1 MTNGGPQIEYVPYFL
16 CLKLLNRPT
25 LLWETIF
32 SSIEVFT
39 AFPVLEL
46 LTCGLEG
53 GGGGGGMGC
62 WCGGFGGGGTGW
74 VWGGWVSHTVDFCG
88 CCGVHTA
95 ILPFFCGGAVPC
107 LSSLLPPC
115 SSFPAPSIPVPL
127 LACLLHLYKIV
138 GNVQMGSSN
147 KFCTIS
153 VQQRWRQDSGERGGE
168 DMPWV
173 VLYWLEN

>member
-74 VWGGWVSHTVDFCG
+74 VWGGAG
-88 CCGVHTA
+88 CRTLWIFVGVVGCTLQYYLFSA
-95 ILPFFCGGAVPC
+95 GVLCPAYPLSC
-107 LSSLLPPC
+107 L
-115 SSFPAPSIPVPL
+115 PVPL
-127 LACLLHLYKIV
+127 SLPPPSLCLFWPASSISTKSLETSKWVLAISFAPSLFSRDGGRTVEREEERICR
-138 GNVQMGSSN
+138 GSFS
-147 KFCTIS
+147 T
-153 VQQRWRQDSGERGGE
+153 G
-168 DMPWV
+168 
-173 VLYWLEN
+173 